1 MGRRV
6 AEGRRREG
14 IEGRLL
20 MTWSGA
26 GGARG
31 VAVTTLRG
39 WGWVHEGD
47 EKGAGLLGCSWSLG
61 LRVDAEGCGGS
72 HLEPC
77 RLAGG
82 VSSCHLKRV
91 SGRKGGGQ
99 RCSSSLA

>member
-1 MGRRV
+1 M
-6 AEGRRREG
+6 
-14 IEGRLL
+14 
-20 MTWSGA
+20 
-26 GGARG
+26 
-31 VAVTTLRG
+31 AVTTLRG

-61 LRVDAEGCGGS
+61 FRVDAQGCGGS

-91 SGRKGGGQ
+91 TGRKGGGQ